1 MSQDWSPQGPPP
13 PPPPPPP
20 QAYNP
25 YGYGGA
31 PPPPLGGGGGT
42 FPWEDRDRLGMVTAL
57 IETCKLVVT
66 APKDAFARLQPNG
79 DLTSPLLFGLLL
91 TWPVVVISSIFQ
103 VLLTGL
109 TGGAEAAGFGLLQVG
124 MIVVLY
130 PVLFAIGIFISA
142 GIYHLALTLI
152 KGLDQSN
159 FGFEGTLKAA
169 AYCQVAALP
178 SIVPFIG
185 GLVTLALSIYLLVN
199 AIQTVHRTST
209 QQAVIAVLA
218 PVLICCVCG
227 AIIFFMFGAALS
239 AAMAGAGG

>member
-31 PPPPLGGGGGT
+31 PPPMPGGGS
-42 FPWEDRDRLGMVTAL
+42 FPWEDRARLGMVTAL

-79 DLTSPLLFGLLL
+79 DLTSPLLFGLIVS
-91 TWPVVVISSIFQ
+91 WPVVIISSLFQ
-103 VLLTGL
+103 VLLSGL
-109 TGGAEAAGFGLLQVG
+109 TAGAEAAGFGLIQIG
-124 MIVVLY
+124 MVIVLY
-130 PVLFAIGIFISA
+130 PILFAIGAFISA
-142 GIYHLALTLI
+142 GIYHLMLTLI

-169 AYCQVAALP
+169 CYCYVAYLP
-178 SIVPFIG
+178 SVIPIVGSFITL
-185 GLVTLALSIYLLVN
+185 GLMIYLLIM
-199 AIQTVHRTST
+199 AIQTIHRTNT

-218 PVLICCVCG
+218 PILICCICG
-227 AIIFFMFGAALS
+227 AVIFFMFGAALG